1 LLHAAA
7 RHIIEAFPPTNSVC
21 CAVDAALPSRIRP
34 DDLIQ
39 LETRLELIAVR
50 MLGDQ
55 DAARDAVQET
65 FVRLLA
71 ADRANRIPEA
81 VPLGAFAYGVLRHV
95 VCDLQRAAARER
107 VGAVPERPAAATN
120 PLDQL
125 ISDEEAAAVR
135 AALQRIPAA
144 DRSLLERSFIDGVR
158 VSVIAREAGEPE
170 PRVRVRKLR
179 ALRRLRDAL
188 ARNGKPS

>member
-1 LLHAAA
+1 MTTSA
-7 RHIIEAFPPTNSVC
+7 RCA
-21 CAVDAALPSRIRP
+21 AVDAALPIRIWS
-34 DDLIQ
+34 DDLSQ
-39 LETRLELIAVR
+39 LEARLELIAVR
-50 MLGDQ
+50 MLGDR

-65 FVRLLA
+65 FVRVLG
-71 ADRANRIPEA
+71 ADRAGRFPEA

-95 VCDLQRAAARER
+95 VSDVRRAAARER
-107 VGAVPERPAAATN
+107 VGGVPERDSGAAS

-125 ISDEEAAAVR
+125 ITDEEAAAVR
-135 AALQRIPAA
+135 EALKRIPAV
-144 DRSLLERSFIDGVR
+144 DRRLLERCFVEGVR

-188 ARNGKPS
+188 TRNGKLRFPT